1 MKLPSA
7 TEHQIQTQIIN
18 YLRINGYY
26 VMRLN
31 SGKYAVGEGRDRRF
45 VMGQDAGTPDLMA
58 FKALEIPILGKH
70 IPEGIDAVINKI
82 AVSTIFVLFIEVKRP
97 GKKATS
103 LQEVKMRELTDY
115 GARCIVATSVEDLKE
130 KLYGKHE

>member
-18 YLRINGYY
+18 YLRIKGYY

-58 FKALEIPILGKH
+58 FKDHTMK
-70 IPEGIDAVINKI
+70 D
-82 AVSTIFVLFIEVKRP
+82 FVELLFIEVKRP

-103 LQEVKMRELTDY
+103 LQEAKMRELTDY